1 MILTEFFRL
10 RKPEGTDP
18 VNVEDF
24 NDNFDVID
32 TELNNRPTKTGA
44 ATNMVTVFSQASAR
58 ANLTSG
64 ETIATSFGKL
74 MKWFADLKTVAFS
87 GSYSDLSSKPTL
99 GTSASH
105 TVVEDY
111 DDAAAITEAGYVT
124 GGKVA
129 AAIIKNLSKSHY
141 LSTNEFASKSLA
153 TALASVCDAYA
164 SNIGT
169 YNGRFN
175 SSDSWFSFNMFNSG
189 SSWSGILTSTG
200 ATSTVE
206 TYAFYRLAGADA
218 VLKKLGSPEIRTKTV
233 TNASGSFDAG
243 GTVLFAGFVKT
254 TCHIST
260 YAQKYGHSSYPL
272 ATVTYSG
279 STITYLMGIDKTKEN
294 DVSGQDSYSAT
305 IIYAIE

>member
-129 AAIIKNLSKSHY
+129 AAIIKNLGDC
-141 LSTNEFASKSLA
+141 TF
-153 TALASVCDAYA
+153 SVQSDGAYV
-164 SNIGT
+164 T
-169 YNGRFN
+169 Y
-175 SSDSWFSFNMFNSG
+175 
-189 SSWSGILTSTG
+189 TPTG
-200 ATSTVE
+200 
-206 TYAFYRLAGADA
+206 GADP
-218 VLKKLGSPEIRTKTV
+218 VTKKLGSPEILTKTV
-233 TNASGSFDAG
+233 TSKTGSFDTG
-243 GTVLFAGFVKT
+243 GTVLFAGIASVSYKV
-254 TCHIST
+254 SL
-260 YAQKYGHSSYPL
+260 YGKLYGHEAIVNASCSFSGETISWSIGYSSD
-272 ATVTYSG
+272 TWSG
-279 STITYLMGIDKTKEN
+279 ETLNSL
-294 DVSGQDSYSAT
+294 T